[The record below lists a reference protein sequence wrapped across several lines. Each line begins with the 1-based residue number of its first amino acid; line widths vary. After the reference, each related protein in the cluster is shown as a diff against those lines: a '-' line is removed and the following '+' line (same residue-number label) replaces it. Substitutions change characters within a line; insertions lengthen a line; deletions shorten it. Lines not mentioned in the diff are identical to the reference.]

1 MSDALIDDL
10 LDEYVPAIR
19 QLPQWEAV
27 LRRARRP
34 RRRAAVVASLAAAVL
49 LPTGIGLADG
59 WFTGK
64 PAPPE
69 VRQRFREFD
78 ASLQA
83 MQAAD
88 AKRGLREQEPIAIAN
103 KAYGVLELDTP
114 DGPVYL
120 WAAPERG
127 SAGLCS
133 VLQVYVKPR
142 PAPLELTGCDA
153 HTRPML
159 EAGVYGGA
167 AFPSGNFVQGRA
179 RGGAA
184 SVLVELSNGERLRLP
199 VRRTFFLGHIPKHT
213 HPVRT
218 TSFDAA
224 GRMVAQTTTP

>member
-1 MSDALIDDL
+1 VIDALIDDL
-10 LDEYVPAIR
+10 LDEYVPPVR

-34 RRRAAVVASLAAAVL
+34 RRAAIVASLAAAVL
-49 LPTGIGLADG
+49 LPAGIGVADG

-64 PAPPE
+64 PAPPAI
-69 VRQRFREFD
+69 RQRFREFD
-78 ASLQA
+78 AFEQA
-83 MQAAD
+83 MQAAE
-88 AKRGLREQEPIAIAN
+88 AKRGLREKAPIAIAR
-103 KAYGVLELDTP
+103 KAYGVLALDTP

-142 PAPLELTGCDA
+142 RTPLELTGCDA
-153 HTRPML
+153 RRRPIL
-159 EAGVYGGA
+159 EASVYGGA

-179 RGGAA
+179 NGGAV

-199 VRRTFFLGHIPKHT
+199 VRRTFFVGQIPKHT
-213 HPVRT
+213 HPVET
-218 TSFDAA
+218 TSYNAA
-224 GRMVAQTTTP
+224 GGIVARKAGH

>member
-1 MSDALIDDL
+1 VTDALIDDL
-10 LDEYVPAIR
+10 LDEYVPAVR

-34 RRRAAVVASLAAAVL
+34 RRRAAIVASLAAAVL
-49 LPTGIGLADG
+49 LPAGIGVADG

-69 VRQRFREFD
+69 IRQRFREFD
-78 ASLQA
+78 AFEQA
-83 MQAAD
+83 MQAAE
-88 AKRGLREQEPIAIAN
+88 AKRGLREKAPIAIAR
-103 KAYGVLELDTP
+103 KAYGVLALDTP

-142 PAPLELTGCDA
+142 RTPLELTGCDA
-153 HTRPML
+153 RRRPIL
-159 EAGVYGGA
+159 EASVYGGA

-179 RGGAA
+179 SGGAV

-218 TSFDAA
+218 TSYDAA
-224 GRMVAQTTTP
+224 GGVVARRAGH

>member
-1 MSDALIDDL
+1 MNDALIDDL
-10 LDEYVPAIR
+10 LDRHVPR
-19 QLPQWEAV
+19 VEQLPQWDAV
-27 LRRARRP
+27 LRRTRRP
-34 RRRAAVVASLAAAVL
+34 RRRAALVIALGAAVL

-69 VRQRFREFD
+69 IKQRFVEFD
-78 ASLQA
+78 ADVQA
-83 MQAAD
+83 MYAD
-88 AKRGLREQEPIAIAN
+88 AAKRGFRQKAPVAIAS
-103 KAYGVLELDTP
+103 KAYGVLALDTP

-127 SAGLCS
+127 SRGLCS

-142 PAPLELTGCDA
+142 RTPLELAGCDGPGR
-153 HTRPML
+153 RPL

-179 RGGAA
+179 RGGAV
-184 SVLVELSNGERLRLP
+184 SVLVDLSDGERLRLP

-224 GRMVAQTTTP
+224 GKRVATFTHP